1 MRKNPLAVAA
11 LAFFLIFLATGAFG
25 APPKPSQSNQVTAAP
40 PVSGAMS
47 PLRPDLIVQTI
58 SVTGTHPDPSG
69 GTRVDVQY
77 TIANTTPYD
86 SWKFP
91 TPAGTKYWHDTPALY
106 QQMYSWLDM
115 RELPNGAFPVLLGAD
130 CPIMLGANAVWTCN
144 GGVVVPHGKK
154 VQIRA
159 TVDSLNYINESS
171 ESNNSKTVDWPAAAL
186 AQPVHK

>member
-40 PVSGAMS
+40 PMSGAMS
-47 PLRPDLIVQTI
+47 PQRPDLIVPTI

-77 TIANTTPYD
+77 VIANTTALD
-86 SWKFP
+86 SWKYP
-91 TPAGTKYWHDTPALY
+91 TRAGVKYWHDTPSLNE
-106 QQMYSWLDM
+106 QIYSALDM

-130 CPIMLGANAVWTCN
+130 CPIMLGPNATYTCT
-144 GGVVVPHGKK
+144 GSVVVPHGKK
-154 VQIRA
+154 VEIRA

-171 ESNNSKTVDWPAAAL
+171 ETNNSNTVVWSAVAINPPL
-186 AQPVHK
+186 HK